1 MFRELMAGRG
11 SRANASTSGNF
22 ALWGNFLP
30 PAGMGYARH
39 LPLLAFLACL
49 SAFCLW
55 IMPIGSSLWLDELVT
70 FWSVQGDRVCHRT
83 SAVLAG
89 SEHGLYGSDCCNHPR
104 RGYERDCFAV
114 AVSFRSR
121 AYSVA
126 AVSFGRVFY

>member
-49 SAFCLW
+49 YRGFASLVSRLSQGSPPWITPTTFYTAFLFKQG
-55 IMPIGSSLWLDELVT
+55 GSPCKP
-70 FWSVQGDRVCHRT
+70 G
-83 SAVLAG
+83 
-89 SEHGLYGSDCCNHPR
+89 HGGRLR
-104 RGYERDCFAV
+104 RKHE
-114 AVSFRSR
+114 
-121 AYSVA
+121 
-126 AVSFGRVFY
+126 

>member
-1 MFRELMAGRG
+1 MPAPPGI
-11 SRANASTSGNF
+11 SPW
-22 ALWGNFLP
+22 WGNFLP

-49 SAFCLW
+49 SAFL
-55 IMPIGSSLWLDELVT
+55 PLDYADRFKSLVGQTRHVLEC
-70 FWSVQGDRVCHRT
+70 VQGDRACHRT